1 LSIGDAGVPV
11 RATEDGVVFDG
22 ELAEVQSKILEQQK
36 SHFQR
41 NRARGRVHTAAHHR
55 EQMLGQEAGS
65 LINNRTLRQDKNSH
79 SNYGLIYNH
88 LRPGDDGA
96 LVKAPQQFE
105 TLPQP
110 VQVGVAAIERVSRA
124 IGRQTPA
131 HEISR
136 NMNGHIR
143 ENIRDD
149 EPPILNIPIKTS
161 MSWHNNPNAVTTND
175 KARTS
180 HMSKKVSLPA
190 SGQSSRGQSNR

>member
-1 LSIGDAGVPV
+1 MSIGDAGVPV

-55 EQMLGQEAGS
+55 EKMLTETMLGQEAGS
-65 LINNRTLRQDKNSH
+65 LINNRTLRQDKNSR

-88 LRPGDDGA
+88 LQPGDDGA
-96 LVKAPQQFE
+96 LIKAPQQFE

-110 VQVGVAAIERVSRA
+110 VQVGAAAIERVSRA
-124 IGRQTPA
+124 IGRRTPA
-131 HEISR
+131 HEA
-136 NMNGHIR
+136 G
-143 ENIRDD
+143 IRDD

-161 MSWHNNPNAVTTND
+161 MSLQTND

-180 HMSKKVSLPA
+180 HMSKKESLPV
-190 SGQSSRGQSNR
+190 SG